1 MPIHAVLEE
10 ESKTGVVFAPV
21 DVTAIV
27 EAYEIA
33 LQRLKVDDR
42 SSAMGFLI
50 ARTIIQLAKEG
61 ERDPQRLTQ
70 RAIALYRNP
79 SVDPRS

>member
-10 ESKTGVVFAPV
+10 EQRAGAVFSPEQVA
-21 DVTAIV
+21 AM
-27 EAYEIA
+27 IA
-33 LQRLKVDDR
+33 AFENCLERLKVEDR

-61 ERDPQRLTQ
+61 ERDPNRLCESVI
-70 RAIALYRNP
+70 RIYRTP
-79 SVDPRS
+79 PI